1 MVEKLFNAVLIV
13 AAITAIA
20 AFAYSVHKFGEEKNE
35 MPAGLQIYD
44 RKKQLILDTSDYTFR
59 QFGQGETGRSD
70 GNIIDSQVT
79 ADTMVIPY
87 SIALDTESKGSYYYM
102 RVPVFTVGNGEIAWH
117 FPKSSYQHDCKSSV
131 LFIYGE
137 YRK

>member
-1 MVEKLFNAVLIV
+1 MIEKLFNAVLIV
-13 AAITAIA
+13 AVITAIA
-20 AFAYSVHKFGEEKNE
+20 AFIYSVHKIGGKNE

-44 RKKQLILDTSDYTFR
+44 SKKQLILDTSDYTFR

-70 GNIIDSQVT
+70 GNIIDSQIT
-79 ADTMVIPY
+79 ADTVVIPY
-87 SIALDTESKGSYYYM
+87 SIALDTETKGSYYYM
-102 RVPVFTVGNGEIAWH
+102 QVPFFTVSKGEIAWY
-117 FPKSSYQHDCKSSV
+117 FPKSSYQYDCKNNV